1 MPKLF
6 KSKIFLFTLFVVMI
20 GSISSIKE
28 QLRERELRQYVQ
40 WKPRPVIRTMNLFI
54 TGSTSHRMGRC

>member
-6 KSKIFLFTLFVVMI
+6 KSKMFLFTLFVVMI

-40 WKPRPVIRTMNLFI
+40 WTPRPVIRDDEFRN
-54 TGSTSHRMGRC
+54 TG

>member
-28 QLRERELRQYVQ
+28 QLRERGFVSMFNGNRGQ
-40 WKPRPVIRTMNLFI
+40 
-54 TGSTSHRMGRC
+54 